1 MKSTTPDSSQ
11 TQFLAPTLREL
22 CNPKEPLYQLS
33 EKIDWKEIETEL
45 SPLYADFGRP
55 AKPIRLM
62 VGPSPLEAHV

>member
-1 MKSTTPDSSQ
+1 MKSTTPDATQ

-22 CNPKEPLYQLS
+22 RNPKEPLYRLF
-33 EKIDWKEIETEL
+33 ETNDWKEIETEL

-62 VGPSPLEAHV
+62 VGLTS